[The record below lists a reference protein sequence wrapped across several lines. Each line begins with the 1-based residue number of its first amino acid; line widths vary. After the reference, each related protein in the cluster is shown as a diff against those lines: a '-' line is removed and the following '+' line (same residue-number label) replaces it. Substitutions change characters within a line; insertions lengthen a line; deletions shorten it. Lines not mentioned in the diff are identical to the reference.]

1 MGLLRRVQV
10 DDTRTVRW
18 VGEHR
23 PELIDLRPLF
33 EHLAEMEP
41 EQTPSLERWRIALPE
56 SATLVRLL
64 GERTAHIR
72 MRGAA
77 VPDLAVKLVLP
88 FSGGAV
94 RKLAEQVRHSRA
106 QRAYLWAHRLRALGI
121 ATPRP
126 LGYLER
132 AQRPALEKSFVV
144 TEYVFA
150 PTLIE
155 FRDQRWL
162 ERRGRDTVLEK
173 RALIR
178 RVADLLRDL
187 DARGVLRSE
196 PSLEHL
202 LVPEDGALVLVDLD
216 TNLATKARW
225 KGPVPGLARLERAFA
240 RPLSM
245 TDRMRFLD
253 AFVRHA
259 ADRATQR
266 RALFTEIGKLI
277 REPQG
282 AKA

>member
-1 MGLLRRVQV
+1 MGLLRRVQLE
-10 DDTRTVRW
+10 DTRHARW

-23 PELIDLRPLF
+23 PELIDLRSLF
-33 EHLAEMEP
+33 EHLSEMEP
-41 EQTPSLERWRIALPE
+41 EEAPSLERWRIALPE
-56 SATLVRLL
+56 SAMLVRLL

-72 MRGAA
+72 MRGAG
-77 VPDLAVKLVLP
+77 VPDLAVKLLLP
-88 FSGGAV
+88 SGGGAF

-121 ATPRP
+121 DTPRP

-187 DARGVLRSE
+187 DAKGALRFE
-196 PSLEHL
+196 LSLEHL
-202 LVPEDGALVLVDLD
+202 LVPEQGALVLVDLEPK
-216 TNLATKARW
+216 TRW
-225 KGPVPGLARLERAFA
+225 RGPVPGLARLERAFQ
-240 RPLSM
+240 RPLSR
-245 TDRMRFLD
+245 TDRMRFVD